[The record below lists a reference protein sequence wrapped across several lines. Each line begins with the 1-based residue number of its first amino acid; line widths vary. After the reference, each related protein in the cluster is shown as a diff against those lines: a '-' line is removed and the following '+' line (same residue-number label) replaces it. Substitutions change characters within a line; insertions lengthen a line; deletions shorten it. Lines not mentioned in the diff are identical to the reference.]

1 MRRDKTMNTTVLR
14 KENLIEM
21 LMKIDSQLE
30 QLDCSLVSNISQ
42 QNKRWESEQEIRLNS
57 CFRQLER
64 LEQRMASEK
73 ENLES
78 NATTF
83 RLKLSC

>member
-1 MRRDKTMNTTVLR
+1 MNKTVLR

-57 CFRQLER
+57 CFRQLEI

-73 ENLES
+73 ESLES
-78 NATTF
+78 NAATF

>member
-1 MRRDKTMNTTVLR
+1 MNTTVLR

-21 LMKIDSQLE
+21 LKKIDSQLE

-42 QNKRWESEQEIRLNS
+42 QSKRWESEQEIRLNS
-57 CFRQLER
+57 CFRQLEI

-78 NATTF
+78 NAATF

>member
-1 MRRDKTMNTTVLR
+1 MNTTVLR

-21 LMKIDSQLE
+21 LMIIDSQLE

-42 QNKRWESEQEIRLNS
+42 QSKRWESEQEIRWNS
-57 CFRQLER
+57 CFRQLEI

>member
-1 MRRDKTMNTTVLR
+1 MNKTVLR

-57 CFRQLER
+57 CFRQLEI
-64 LEQRMASEK
+64 LEKRMASER
-73 ENLES
+73 ENIES
-78 NATTF
+78 SATTF

>member
-1 MRRDKTMNTTVLR
+1 MNTTVLR

-57 CFRQLER
+57 CFRQLEI

>member
-1 MRRDKTMNTTVLR
+1 MNTTVLR

-21 LMKIDSQLE
+21 LTKIDSQLE

-57 CFRQLER
+57 CFRQLEI
-64 LEQRMASEK
+64 LEKRMASER
-73 ENLES
+73 ENIES
-78 NATTF
+78 SATTF

>member
-1 MRRDKTMNTTVLR
+1 MNTTVLR

-42 QNKRWESEQEIRLNS
+42 QNKRWESEQEIRLNL
-57 CFRQLER
+57 CFRKLEI
-64 LEQRMASEK
+64 LEKRMASER
-73 ENLES
+73 ENIES
-78 NATTF
+78 SATTF

>member
-1 MRRDKTMNTTVLR
+1 MNTTVLR